1 MEFVEAGELSICCE
15 LRGEGY
21 PIVLIHG
28 LTANMDWWDPGLLS
42 ALSERYRILAFDN
55 RGAGR
60 TVTPEAGDWTCET
73 FADDT
78 VALMEAT
85 GIERANVLSVSM
97 GGMIAQELAL
107 KYPEKVNKLIL
118 GSTFCGAAHTV
129 YASQEVLE
137 KLTDT
142 SGGPEEVLQRTTEL
156 MFTPD
161 SLKEQ
166 PEVVEG
172 FKIAWMRAP
181 TSKHN
186 AMRQY
191 MAAAKIDTYNRL
203 PEINIST
210 LVVTGKEDILIPPEN
225 SRIIAERIPG
235 AKLIEYEGYGHSFI
249 SRMPEAFI
257 NDLLEFLGGS

>member
-1 MEFVEAGELSICCE
+1 MEFVEVGDLGICCE
-15 LRGEGY
+15 LTGEGY
-21 PIVLIHG
+21 PIVLIQG
-28 LTANMDWWDPGLLS
+28 FTANMDWWDPGLLQT
-42 ALSERYRILAFDN
+42 LSQQYRVLAFDN

-60 TVTPEAGDWTCET
+60 TVTPEEGDWTTET

-78 VALMEAT
+78 AALMEAM
-85 GIERANVLSVSM
+85 GIERANIFGTSM
-97 GGMIAQELAL
+97 GGMISQELAL
-107 KYPEKVNKLIL
+107 KYPEKVNKLVL
-118 GSTFCGAAHTV
+118 GSTFCGDVHTV

-137 KLTDT
+137 KLIDS
-142 SGGPEEVLQRTTEL
+142 SGGPEEVLQRTTEM
-156 MFTPD
+156 MFTQD

-203 PEINIST
+203 PEINIPT

-235 AKLIEYEGYGHSFI
+235 AKLIEYEVYGHSFI

-257 NDLLEFLGGS
+257 NDLLEFLAS